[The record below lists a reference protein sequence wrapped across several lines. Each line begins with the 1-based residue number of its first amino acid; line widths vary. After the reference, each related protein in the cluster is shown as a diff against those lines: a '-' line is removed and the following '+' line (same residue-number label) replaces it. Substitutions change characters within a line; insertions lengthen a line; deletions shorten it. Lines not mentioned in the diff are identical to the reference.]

1 MFWNKPKMID
11 MRKTVLN
18 WRITVKIETQCSTG
32 AIEDT
37 KISQE
42 KQAEPHTIVYV

>member
-1 MFWNKPKMID
+1 MID
-11 MRKTVLN
+11 MRETFLN
-18 WRITVKIETQCSTG
+18 WRITVKIETQHSTG

-37 KISQE
+37 MISQE